1 MDLLSGGKTAYVDLL
16 GLKIGVSLL
25 TQDDNGN
32 TGTAL
37 VTIGDSSV
45 ELAYTDGQIDFSDSN
60 SAGVAVN
67 LIKGNRTRI
76 ENSSVKGID
85 IGYDVYGGGASN
97 TSDGSGA
104 NGKVGGF
111 VGFNNEGHLLNN
123 RMEYCDTVRGAPQ
136 MTGPFSGNTSLQS
149 VYSFNTLQS
158 IEGEN
163 NTYAVFRDTDATKAL
178 TKDNQT
184 IANATTEGDYKRF
197 DITHLAAPIVPGEN
211 ESYEK
216 IYQKWKGA
224 SLASGDSN
232 TGKTALRVYVTNAK
246 AVLMSDTPTELNDES
261 LIPNPGE
268 SKDPCDKKILFTI
281 QKIWQDEYNKEETRP
296 DSIKVRLW
304 QHW

>member
-1 MDLLSGGKTAYVDLL
+1 
-16 GLKIGVSLL
+16 
-25 TQDDNGN
+25 
-32 TGTAL
+32 
-37 VTIGDSSV
+37 
-45 ELAYTDGQIDFSDSN
+45 
-60 SAGVAVN
+60 
-67 LIKGNRTRI
+67 
-76 ENSSVKGID
+76 
-85 IGYDVYGGGASN
+85 
-97 TSDGSGA
+97 
-104 NGKVGGF
+104 
-111 VGFNNEGHLLNN
+111 
-123 RMEYCDTVRGAPQ
+123 

-163 NTYAVFRDTDATKAL
+163 NTYAVYRDTDATKAL

-184 IANATTEGDYKRF
+184 IANATTEGDYKHF

-246 AVLMSDTPTELNDES
+246 AVLMSDSPTELNVES

-281 QKIWQDEYNKEETRP
+281 QKIWQDEYNKDKARP

-304 QHW
+304 QHWENEDGTPVMDGTEEKVVLFTDSAVISDIDTTDGWFSMTKVDHERADSATWTRVVDGLPV